1 MNCSYCEANKHTY
14 NGCDSNCFTERYDA
28 KKQDIAV
35 LKEVFM
41 CADYGL
47 WAVQGFASIEKA
59 NIMFMS
65 FAANH
70 KANAKI
76 ACFTVDIGAKTCS
89 ETKTFTF
96 DCDENAGQ
104 PNCLASVKVDT
115 NKYAVLW
122 SDNNY
127 TDTVYY
133 VIYDASWNT
142 FSEIKMY
149 KGNHVFY
156 NVFSYSDT
164 LQCYGRNNNK
174 LCVFDFVYKYT
185 NGTLTIMPFV
195 ATYLESIPSS
205 IVRTPQG
212 FTGDGQYYYFL
223 TSNPNCI
230 AVYNLNG
237 GIERWINIGEW
248 AQKTLFIG
256 ELEGMT
262 FYSGKWYVNTQFYHA
277 KPRVDYDTNALNR
290 FWCVWEIDFSESC
303 ANGYPHYVYS
313 KDVYTANIDPNLRE
327 TICYQDGSTEHP
339 FGCFDIAFY
348 CGLNPAYYNVNICY
362 KANSIETVKNVYKT
376 DNKEYNIQ
384 CDGSNITFKSVQ
396 IYGGTLKV
404 NSGSIE
410 SCSVGSRGVIMLD
423 NCNFTNG
430 DNESYS
436 FNGGVFITN
445 GNHTVDDYENTINT
459 IKINSGCYGVIDF
472 VESEHN
478 ISSNEND
485 RTNLRIR
492 GVINGGRANNWLSI
506 YTKSENPY
514 QIGDTLCEVKTNRT
528 IIVVCNSNGNIITKS
543 IDIVGSGFYQINFVT
558 GQTNVVIRTIQF
570 FYNSKTCN
578 LKIDSISERTIGAEI
593 TINTLTS
600 GEEPDYFTVEEIL
613 TNGFN

>member
-1 MNCSYCEANKHTY
+1 MDCSYCGANKHHY
-14 NGCDSNCFTERYDA
+14 NVCETNCFTERYDA

-59 NIMFMS
+59 NLMLMS
-65 FAANH
+65 FTANH
-70 KANAKI
+70 KTNAKI
-76 ACFTVDIGAKTCS
+76 ACFTVDVNAKTCA
-89 ETKTFTF
+89 ETKSFTF
-96 DCDENAGQ
+96 ECNENAAQ
-104 PNCLASVKVDT
+104 PNCLASVKVDA

-122 SDNNY
+122 SGNDY
-127 TDTVYY
+127 TDTIYY

-142 FSEIKMY
+142 FSEIRMY

-156 NVFSYSDT
+156 NVFSYNNT
-164 LQCYGRNNNK
+164 LQCYGRHNNK
-174 LCVFDFVYKYT
+174 LCVFNFVYKYA
-185 NGTLTIMPFV
+185 NETLTIMPFV

-205 IVRTPQG
+205 TVRTPQT

-223 TSNPNCI
+223 ASNPNCMVI
-230 AVYNLNG
+230 YNLNG
-237 GIERWINIGEW
+237 GIERWIDIGEW

-277 KPRVDYDTNALNR
+277 KPRVDYDTNTLNR

-303 ANGYPHYVYS
+303 ANGYPHYAYS
-313 KDVYTANIDPNLRE
+313 KDVYDANIDTNLRE
-327 TICYQDGSTEHP
+327 TICYQDGSAEHP

-348 CGLNPAYYNVNICY
+348 CGLNPAYYNVNIYY
-362 KANSIETVKNVYKT
+362 KTNSIETVKNVYKT

-384 CDGSNITFKSVQ
+384 CDDSNITFKNVK

-410 SCSVGSRGVIMLD
+410 SCSVGSRGIIILD

-430 DNESYS
+430 NDESYV

-445 GNHTVDDYENTINT
+445 GNHSVENNENATNV

-472 VESEHN
+472 VESEYIIN
-478 ISSNEND
+478 SNAND

-492 GVINGGRANNWLSI
+492 GVNNNGRANEWVVVYNK
-506 YTKSENPY
+506 TENPPT
-514 QIGDTLCEVKTNRT
+514 IGEVMCKITPNRT
-528 IIVVCNSNGNIITKS
+528 VLIVCESNDNQISYTLN
-543 IDIVGSGFYQINFVT
+543 VRESGFYQIQFIT
-558 GQTNVVIRTIQF
+558 GSTTTIIRTMQF
-570 FYNSKTCN
+570 QYDANSYNFKVYNVC
-578 LKIDSISERTIGAEI
+578 ERTISEVVTVNNLI
-593 TINTLTS
+593 S
-600 GEEPDYFTVEEIL
+600 GDEPIFFTVKQIL
-613 TNGFN
+613 VNGFN